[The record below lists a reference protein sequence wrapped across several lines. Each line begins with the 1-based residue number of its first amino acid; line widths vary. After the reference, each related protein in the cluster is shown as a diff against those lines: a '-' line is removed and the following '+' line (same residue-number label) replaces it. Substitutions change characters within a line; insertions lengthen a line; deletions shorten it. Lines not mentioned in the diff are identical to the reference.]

1 MSQAR
6 TNARKAGVQALY
18 QWQMTGQSLVEIERQ
33 FNEEGRLKDAQ
44 KSYFVEIF
52 HGVPTNLGE
61 IDEALTLY
69 VDRPVDQ
76 IDPVERAILR
86 IGAYELL
93 KRLDMPFKVVLNEA
107 INLAKCFG
115 ADGSHKYVN
124 GILDK
129 LAQQRRQVEV
139 ALKAKAASNLDSNSG
154 KTDGL

>member
-6 TNARKAGVQALY
+6 TNARKASVQALY

-33 FNEEGRLKDAQ
+33 FNEEDRLKDAQ
-44 KSYFVEIF
+44 KSYFVELF
-52 HGVPTNLGE
+52 HGVPKNIHV
-61 IDEALTLY
+61 IDAALTEF

-93 KRLDMPFKVVLNEA
+93 QRLDMPFKVILNEA

-129 LAQQRRQVEV
+129 LAQQKRQIEV
-139 ALKAKAASNLDSNSG
+139 KIKMAA
-154 KTDGL
+154 KTDSHKSDTGTH